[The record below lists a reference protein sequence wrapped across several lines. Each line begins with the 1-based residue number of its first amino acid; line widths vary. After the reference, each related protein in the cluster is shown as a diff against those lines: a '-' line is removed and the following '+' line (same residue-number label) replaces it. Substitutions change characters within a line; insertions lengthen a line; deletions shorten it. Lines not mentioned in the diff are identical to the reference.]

1 MSRLRVVLERL
12 GRYALTG
19 GAAAAADLTAF
30 ALLCPAV
37 LPVPAA
43 AACAFTLAAL
53 LNYTLSSLFVFRHR
67 LDLKRLG
74 LFLLVSLAGLTVNVG
89 VTVAGAW
96 ALALPVVTAKAAG
109 IGAAFLINFWLN
121 SVIVFREARARRPG

>member
-1 MSRLRVVLERL
+1 MTRVRGVLQRLA
-12 GRYALTG
+12 RYALTG
-19 GAAAAADLTAF
+19 GAAAVADLGVF
-30 ALLCPAV
+30 AVLCPAV

-53 LNYTLSSLFVFRHR
+53 VNYGLTSAFVFRHP
-67 LDLKRLG
+67 LGLKRLG
-74 LFLLVSLAGLTVNVG
+74 LFVMVSLAGLTVNVG

-96 ALALPVVTAKAAG
+96 ALALPAVAAKAGG

-121 SVIVFREARARRPG
+121 SVIVFRAARARTPR